1 MKKKLLFII
10 FIIMLCAGCKSNYTM
25 TINEDGSV
33 EEKVYLSETSE
44 FYERYSKSSTGRV
57 IGFILEPYSDTLN
70 KNGYSVENSISSEES
85 GVIIKKKHKTIDDYV
100 KDNVFYKQYSD
111 KIDFKRD
118 GKKVSLSIKGYLS
131 ASDQDQSRIPVQ
143 NGYIA
148 IKVPFKVVENNAD
161 KVDGDT
167 YIWDFTNNNGKERE
181 IKIVYDSS
189 KLAKSTDYKMVFIFL
204 GIILGILVIGFIVY
218 NKMSAMRKESN
229 RL

>member
-1 MKKKLLFII
+1 MKKKILFII
-10 FIIMLCAGCKSNYTM
+10 FVIMLCAGCKANYSLV
-25 TINEDGSV
+25 INEDGTV
-33 EEKVYLSETSE
+33 EERVALNETAE
-44 FYERYSKSSTGRV
+44 FYDRYSKSSPGRV

-70 KNGYSVENSISSEES
+70 EKGYSVENSITNEES
-85 GVIIKKKHKTIDDYV
+85 GVVIKKKHNTIDDYV
-100 KDNVFYKQYSD
+100 KDNVFSKQYSD

-131 ASDQDQSRIPVQ
+131 ASDQDQSKIPVH
-143 NGYIA
+143 NGYIV
-148 IKVPFKVVENNAD
+148 IQVPFKVVENNAD